1 MHAYG
6 ARFDAHHMKALLADI
21 NTRQTRPVWFHL
33 ASFLSHVAMI
43 SKLVSPISKGPT
55 ATARGMALK
64 KELSIGVNSEILPRS
79 ARDNY
84 EHFDERIDNWVDA
97 NATDILEIVLSDR
110 NGYSYLRGS
119 QKRVRR
125 VILLQEYIYISEN
138 RDGSHF
144 ELELNPLINEIE
156 RIDVAATNWIDTK
169 SPYHF
174 LYPRWDN

>member
-1 MHAYG
+1 MVSSCIFPVSCCHDLQACFSNFEG
-6 ARFDAHHMKALLADI
+6 AD
-21 NTRQTRPVWFHL
+21 
-33 ASFLSHVAMI
+33 SHSAWDGV
-43 SKLVSPISKGPT
+43 
-55 ATARGMALK
+55 K
-64 KELSIGVNSEILPRS
+64 KELIIGVNSEILPRS

-97 NATDILEIVLSDR
+97 NATDILEIVLPYR
-110 NGYSYLRGS
+110 NGYAYLRGS

-174 LYPRWDN
+174 LYPTWDN

>member
-55 ATARGMALK
+55 ATARGMAVK

-110 NGYSYLRGS
+110 NGYAYLRGS
-119 QKRVRR
+119 QKRVQR

-156 RIDVAATNWIDTK
+156 GIDVAATNWIDTK